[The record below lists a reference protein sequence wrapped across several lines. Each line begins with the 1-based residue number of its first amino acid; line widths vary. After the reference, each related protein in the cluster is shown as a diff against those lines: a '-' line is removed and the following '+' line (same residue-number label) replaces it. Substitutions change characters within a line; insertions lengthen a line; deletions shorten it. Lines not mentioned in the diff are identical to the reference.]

1 MIVVSGQF
9 YCIDPEIY
17 RITLLAPVVQRV
29 DRTFLCINLYP
40 VGNSINFHSICA
52 VNSAIVPLNNFTFAL
67 IYMFFTK
74 WNWIYD
80 WVKLP
85 IQENDS
91 AENVPVVWDIY
102 GSYVMTTTTTVTRIS
117 QICMYN
123 DGQTIYFRT
132 LCMPSMRVT
141 HFNILHLFGIFW

>member
-9 YCIDPEIY
+9 YCIDPKIY

-29 DRTFLCINLYP
+29 DRTILCINLYP
-40 VGNSINFHSICA
+40 VGNSINFHSIYA

-67 IYMFFTK
+67 IYMFFYQVELNLWLSYITHSRK
-74 WNWIYD
+74 WLRCLVN
-80 WVKLP
+80 K
-85 IQENDS
+85 

-102 GSYVMTTTTTVTRIS
+102 GSYVMTTTTTTTVTRIS

-123 DGQTIYFRT
+123 DGQTII
-132 LCMPSMRVT
+132 SA
-141 HFNILHLFGIFW
+141 LFACPAWLARYSF